1 MGLKASAPSSGSG
14 LLPVGN
20 YHGII
25 DSYEVDSFTDDKTKE
40 EHFGLK
46 CEVSILGAED
56 EHCVGKVLHYQS
68 FYFDRLYSLAAAIGL
83 TNLKTGIPFDHTQ
96 HEQLR
101 EAAKAKQSLP
111 EYEFDETEAT
121 GRQFCFN
128 VVMGKPKK
136 SGKNAGESF
145 PEIGKIILSPSHPD
159 AANFPRDMQMLGG
172 EGDAAEPVISGGK
185 FD

>member
-1 MGLKASAPSSGSG
+1 MALKASAPSAGSG

-25 DSYEVDSFTDDKTKE
+25 DKYEVDSFTDDKTKE
-40 EHFGLK
+40 THYGLS

-56 EHCVGKVLHYQS
+56 ESSVGKVLRFQG

-83 TNLKTGIPFDHTQ
+83 TNLKTGLPFDHAQ

-101 EAAKAKQSLP
+101 EAAKAKQPVP
-111 EYEFDETEAT
+111 EYEFDETEAA

-136 SGKNAGESF
+136 TGKNAGESF
-145 PEIGKIILSPSHPD
+145 PEIGKIILSPFHPD
-159 AANFPRDMQMLGG
+159 AASFPRDLAMLGI
-172 EGDAAEPVISGGK
+172 EGDAAEADPLLT
-185 FD
+185 